1 MGKRYLDSRDRYCT
15 LSIERPSWNFITNKK
30 LSDDSQSYQT
40 RTARDP
46 LKPHIPHA
54 ANPMDQPMDQPE
66 AQLPQDVNESQLPDI
81 STGVPDA
88 SKLRQARHDL
98 GTRVQ
103 ALALLEASVPQ
114 PEITAI
120 TGIAKSSLYSL
131 RRNAINRG
139 YDPKVDR
146 RILLKYVI
154 DGPRSGR
161 PRKYPKKGEEVEGG
175 IANGKGG
182 LQGGPKRL
190 SDANSG
196 SVGNVEVDER
206 VLQLGNEGLEMRNDG
221 LGMRNDGLEMRN
233 DGLEMRNDGPGVR
246 NEPLGMSSQAFN
258 AASYGVNEG
267 LRDERNPVFE
277 NGFEYEV

>member
-1 MGKRYLDSRDRYCT
+1 M
-15 LSIERPSWNFITNKK
+15 E
-30 LSDDSQSYQT
+30 Q
-40 RTARDP
+40 
-46 LKPHIPHA
+46 HI
-54 ANPMDQPMDQPE
+54 DQPE
-66 AQLPQDVNESQLPDI
+66 AHLPPDVNDSQLPDI
-81 STGVPDA
+81 SNGVPDA
-88 SKLRQARHDL
+88 SKLRQTRHDL

-146 RILLKYVI
+146 RILLKYVV

-190 SDANSG
+190 SDVNG
-196 SVGNVEVDER
+196 GDIGNGEVDER
-206 VLQLGNEGLEMRNDG
+206 VLQQLGNEGLEMRHDAG
-221 LGMRNDGLEMRN
+221 V
-233 DGLEMRNDGPGVR
+233 VR
-246 NEPLGMSSQAFN
+246 NEPLGMANPAFN
-258 AASYGVNEG
+258 PASYGVNEA

-277 NGFEYEV
+277 NGFGYEV

>member
-1 MGKRYLDSRDRYCT
+1 
-15 LSIERPSWNFITNKK
+15 
-30 LSDDSQSYQT
+30 
-40 RTARDP
+40 
-46 LKPHIPHA
+46 
-54 ANPMDQPMDQPE
+54 MDQPVDQPE
-66 AQLPQDVNESQLPDI
+66 AQPPQDVNDSQLPDI
-81 STGVPDA
+81 SNGVPDA
-88 SKLRQARHDL
+88 SKLRQTRHDL

-146 RILLKYVI
+146 RILLRYVV

-182 LQGGPKRL
+182 LQGGPKRM
-190 SDANSG
+190 SDVDPGALG
-196 SVGNVEVDER
+196 SQEVVDG
-206 VLQLGNEGLEMRNDG
+206 VLQLGNEGLEIRNDG
-221 LGMRNDGLEMRN
+221 V
-233 DGLEMRNDGPGVR
+233 PGVR
-246 NEPLGMSSQAFN
+246 NEGLTMSNQAFN
-258 AASYGVNEG
+258 AGSYGVNEG

-277 NGFEYEV
+277 SGFGYEV